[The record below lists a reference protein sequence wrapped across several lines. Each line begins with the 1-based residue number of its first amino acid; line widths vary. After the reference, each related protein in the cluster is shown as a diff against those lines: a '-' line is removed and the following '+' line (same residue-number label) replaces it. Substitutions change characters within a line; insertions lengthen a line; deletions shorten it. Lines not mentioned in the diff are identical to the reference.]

1 MISTELQSCATALAE
16 TAAAVHRE
24 PDLLV
29 DLVPLLATGLLL
41 LQREIVLHLLD
52 TEPDWP
58 WANQPTTR

>member
-1 MISTELQSCATALAE
+1 MISTELQSGATALAE
-16 TAAAVHRE
+16 TAEVVHHE

-41 LQREIVLHLLD
+41 LQREMTLHLLD

-58 WANQPTTR
+58 WNQ

>member
-1 MISTELQSCATALAE
+1 ME
-16 TAAAVHRE
+16 TAEAVHRE
-24 PDLLV
+24 PDLLA

-58 WANQPTTR
+58 WNQ

>member
-1 MISTELQSCATALAE
+1 MISTELQSCATALME
-16 TAAAVHRE
+16 TAEAVHRE
-24 PDLLV
+24 PDLLA

-58 WANQPTTR
+58 WNQ

>member
-1 MISTELQSCATALAE
+1 MISSELQAGATALAE

-24 PDLLV
+24 PDLLA

-41 LQREIVLHLLD
+41 LQREISLHLLD

-58 WANQPTTR
+58 WQR